1 MATSTS
7 VCSMN
12 MLIRQRDSEDASCLQ
27 LAAHLDRSTVLPD
40 DICADPETEAGSQWP
55 VCREECFVDPRSHLG
70 IHSLAGRG
78 LQAMDG
84 SGEVCEA
91 RLQRAAGRE
100 HLYGTQLLLI
110 QQ

>member
-1 MATSTS
+1 
-7 VCSMN
+7 
-12 MLIRQRDSEDASCLQ
+12 
-27 LAAHLDRSTVLPD
+27 
-40 DICADPETEAGSQWP
+40 
-55 VCREECFVDPRSHLG
+55 
-70 IHSLAGRG
+70 
-78 LQAMDG
+78 MDG